1 MRWVLQNFAHIQLS
15 QVERKLEKRDSS
27 VYTQDLHI
35 EYSIK
40 STFTF
45 KQSAETGCF
54 CLQIY
59 SWKNIHSEIIFKKE
73 KK

>member
-45 KQSAETGCF
+45 KQRKRDVSAYKFIVGK
-54 CLQIY
+54 IY
-59 SWKNIHSEIIFKKE
+59 TVR
-73 KK
+73 